1 MSFFQAKPA
10 IGLPSAVSPR
20 ALAVSRKT
28 FSAPAARNCFTCA
41 SAQKKA
47 LCGSRDRRQEGSDCQ
62 NLIEPLSSNCIQE
75 PQPYTSQRIS
85 GSQGRKRSKKGV
97 ALSEEARGAHPR
109 SNVWMTMRPPQHG
122 SAFASARPKRQC
134 QPRNLVIGWMSS

>member
-41 SAQKKA
+41 SAQKRPYAARAIIGKRA
-47 LCGSRDRRQEGSDCQ
+47 L
-62 NLIEPLSSNCIQE
+62 IAK
-75 PQPYTSQRIS
+75 T
-85 GSQGRKRSKKGV
+85 
-97 ALSEEARGAHPR
+97 
-109 SNVWMTMRPPQHG
+109 
-122 SAFASARPKRQC
+122 
-134 QPRNLVIGWMSS
+134 

>member
-1 MSFFQAKPA
+1 MMTYMSINAADGHVFQGIPMSFFQAKPA

-75 PQPYTSQRIS
+75 PQPYTSRQIS
-85 GSQGRKRSKKGV
+85 GSQGR
-97 ALSEEARGAHPR
+97 
-109 SNVWMTMRPPQHG
+109 
-122 SAFASARPKRQC
+122 
-134 QPRNLVIGWMSS
+134 